1 MFMGEVESGLSPR
14 GVGVRVNC
22 LCPCGRKQAGSQE
35 KATTGTKLCGCIQR
49 KLKPIAE
56 DPREV
61 ASGRVDDITKCY
73 GICANIID
81 NVTPRDLV
89 Q

>member
-1 MFMGEVESGLSPR
+1 MGEVESGLSL
-14 GVGVRVNC
+14 GEWGSGSIVSLHVE
-22 LCPCGRKQAGSQE
+22 RKQTGSQE
-35 KATTGTKLCGCIQR
+35 RASTGTKLCGCIQR

-61 ASGRVDDITKCY
+61 AYGRVDDITKCY
-73 GICANIID
+73 GICANIVD